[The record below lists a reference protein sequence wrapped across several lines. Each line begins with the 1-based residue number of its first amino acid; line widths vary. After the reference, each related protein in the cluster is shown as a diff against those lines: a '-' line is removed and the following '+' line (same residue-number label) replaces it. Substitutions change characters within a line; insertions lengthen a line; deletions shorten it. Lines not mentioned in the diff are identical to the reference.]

1 MYRTTFFHVL
11 SLFDMSAPYPSCRSL
26 DTANAASSTT
36 CLKHY
41 SLAISTHPQ
50 PFLEA
55 RHGFLTDDDDSSDE
69 DIEKEDDLLAEV
81 DGLFSEDETL
91 FEEGDALFTSDNGFL
106 AEEKEEG
113 SVDGNAGSLDKVGVA

>member
-1 MYRTTFFHVL
+1 LLCTIQLCTK
-11 SLFDMSAPYPSCRSL
+11 
-26 DTANAASSTT
+26 T